1 MCLDRFSVKLTV
13 FFSFNDFFYALYCKV
28 IDYFYFLHRAEGQLN
43 AGNHWRKSTLQLSG
57 NSFVVCDQQ
66 CYNGS
71 RDVELTNENDI
82 KLEYDPLAIQESV
95 CFYLESEFRS
105 SESSS
110 LPFEPSF
117 GFDKECHSADNLSD
131 LQKEFEDI
139 RSASQR
145 LLVENSARSSS
156 ISSDDCHRGVKR
168 KTGES
173 QDFSCN
179 SDTHHLTMEDV
190 YAQDK
195 NFSSFSDICS
205 PINKSTGRR
214 KISKPMTSRRD
225 ADVSLTIVDHNAR
238 DPGISSRDFAVR
250 RVCDK
255 LTVLKECTQENA
267 LVNLLFFVIQV
278 NDTRE
283 VQVKSGVN
291 AGSFVALSS
300 LVVAD
305 ESKSCFK
312 LTLWREASTWTDK
325 ISAGDFAVATSI
337 KVGKWREEYVG
348 QTTISSGFYN
358 LHQPKS
364 LLSNNC
370 LKLVSQGRLDAL
382 VKWTRTEHPYLLAAS
397 LTKRNVEFT
406 QILQLRDNTLVHF
419 RGRLISI
426 HRTSPSSRTYRFG
439 GQQLTKI
446 TAGECYC
453 MLL

>member
-1 MCLDRFSVKLTV
+1 MCVRQS
-13 FFSFNDFFYALYCKV
+13 C
-28 IDYFYFLHRAEGQLN
+28 
-43 AGNHWRKSTLQLSG
+43 
-57 NSFVVCDQQ
+57 
-66 CYNGS
+66 NGS
-71 RDVELTNENDI
+71 RDAELTDESDI
-82 KLEYDPLAIQESV
+82 RLEYDPLAIQESV
-95 CFYLESEFRS
+95 CFYLESEFRN

-110 LPFEPSF
+110 LPFELSF
-117 GFDKECHSADNLSD
+117 GFNTDCHSADNLSD

-145 LLVENSARSSS
+145 LFVENSAQSSS
-156 ISSDDCHRGVKR
+156 IFSNDCNRGVKR

-173 QDFSCN
+173 QDSSCH

-190 YAQDK
+190 YTQDK
-195 NFSSFSDICS
+195 NPTFSDSCS
-205 PINKSTGRR
+205 PINENTLGTR
-214 KISKPMTSRRD
+214 KISKPMTSRGD
-225 ADVSLTIVDHNAR
+225 ADVSPTIVDHNAR
-238 DPGISSRDFAVR
+238 DPGISLRDFVVP

-255 LTVLKECTQENA
+255 LTSLNECTEENA
-267 LVNLLFFVIQV
+267 LVNLLFVVIQV

-325 ISAGDFAVATSI
+325 IAAGDFAVATSI
-337 KVGKWREEYVG
+337 KVGKWRQEYVG
-348 QTTISSGFYN
+348 QTTFSSGFYN

-382 VKWTRTEHPYLLAAS
+382 AKWVRTEHPYLLAAS
-397 LTKRNVEFT
+397 LIKRNVQFT
-406 QILQLRDNTLVHF
+406 QISQLRDNTLVHF
-419 RGRLISI
+419 RGKLISV
-426 HRTSPSSRTYRFG
+426 HRTSPSSSTYRFG

-446 TAGECYC
+446 TAGECYTLTC
-453 MLL
+453 RYNTS